1 MPPKRQK
8 TNFTEEMEIIMAG
21 EIERR
26 PVLWDSTQEIYRR
39 ADLKLVAYEEIA
51 AALNNPAVTG
61 ND

>member
-1 MPPKRQK
+1 
-8 TNFTEEMEIIMAG
+8 MAG